1 MKIKYIHKSNP
12 KEIRIHDTEKAR
24 RNNPFIRKTQEE
36 FDKFTLG
43 LLEKDKTNGFILS
56 YQII

>member
-12 KEIRIHDTEKAR
+12 KEVRIHDTEKAK
-24 RNNPFIRKTQEE
+24 RNNPFIHKTQEE

-43 LLEKDKTNGFILS
+43 LLKKDMENGYILS

>member
-12 KEIRIHDTEKAR
+12 NMEKIHDTEKAK
-24 RNNPFIRKTQEE
+24 RNNPFIHKTQEE
-36 FDKFTLG
+36 FDKFTLR
-43 LLEKDKTNGFILS
+43 LLEKDKANGYILS